1 MELIAVDLDGTLLNS
16 AEQVSPQNIK
26 ALQAYRKQGGLVT
39 VVTGRSIRSVKKMLL
54 DLEIMDYALTSNG
67 AYIAQITPDCQI
79 KKIKSFALATSTAQT
94 VLTLTK
100 QHRLT
105 TIASE
110 ETQDVRF
117 EFAKYPQLPL
127 ATKAATYLKLAIT
140 DAVPEKLVTLQQ
152 QLANAKIS
160 SVFSAKHFLEVTAE
174 NVSKA
179 SALQTLAQQL
189 DLSPNQIMAF
199 GDQQNDLA
207 MLHYS
212 GTSIA
217 MGNATPSVKRVADH
231 VTKTNDEAGIAYF
244 LQHYL

>member
-1 MELIAVDLDGTLLNS
+1 MKLIAVDLDGTLLNS
-16 AEQVSPQNIK
+16 AEQVSAQNIK
-26 ALQAYRKQGGLVT
+26 ALQAYRQQGGLVT
-39 VVTGRSIRSVKKMLL
+39 VATGRSIRSVKKLLL

-67 AYIAQITPDCQI
+67 AYIAQITPDQQI
-79 KKIKSFALATSTAQT
+79 KKIKSFPLVTSTAQT

-110 ETQDVRF
+110 ETRDVRF
-117 EFAKYPQLPL
+117 EFAKCPQLPIT
-127 ATKAATYLKLAIT
+127 TKAATYLKLAIT
-140 DAVPEKLVTLQQ
+140 DPVPEKLVALQQ
-152 QLANAKIS
+152 QLAAAKIS
-160 SVFSAKHFLEVTAE
+160 SVFSATHFLEVTAE
-174 NVSKA
+174 NISKA

-189 DLSPNQIMAF
+189 TLSPNQIMAF

-217 MGNATPSVKRVADH
+217 MGNATPSVKQVADH